1 MGAEPKLQRELG
13 NPIEQLGGGPE
24 PKTKENG
31 AGPETETY
39 FGPNRLEEG
48 QLTGNRKIAPLLNIV
63 LIDSKL
69 AIPLKMFDM
78 KVGTCVVCSPY

>member
-31 AGPETETY
+31 VGPETETY

-48 QLTGNRKIAPLLNIV
+48 QLTGNRKIAYPDL
-63 LIDSKL
+63 
-69 AIPLKMFDM
+69 
-78 KVGTCVVCSPY
+78 VVC

>member
-31 AGPETETY
+31 VGPETETY
-39 FGPNRLEEG
+39 FGPNRPEEG
-48 QLTGNRKIAPLLNIV
+48 QLTGNRKIAYPENV
-63 LIDSKL
+63 
-69 AIPLKMFDM
+69 F
-78 KVGTCVVCSPY
+78 GTCIPISDRVETRI

>member
-31 AGPETETY
+31 VGPETETY
-39 FGPNRLEEG
+39 FGPNRPEEG
-48 QLTGNRKIAPLLNIV
+48 QLTGNRKIAYPAPRRARARRAEPLAA
-63 LIDSKL
+63 SHQ
-69 AIPLKMFDM
+69 AIRT
-78 KVGTCVVCSPY
+78 GTL